1 MPGCGV
7 PPPPDSRRFSNNSQI
22 TNDTNCND
30 CDNNNNNNIIIIINI
45 NNNHNYND
53 TVNKIGSL
61 SAQRDDIEYD
71 TSNSAVARGQQKKT
85 PGGCLEHHGAGCLT
99 AETARPTPLPPQK
112 PRERPFTEFTG
123 IWTISKNSGSRFDLL
138 KISQDLISLK
148 NPVVF
153 RPSWSVVEV

>member
-1 MPGCGV
+1 MRVPGCGV

-123 IWTISKNSGSRFDLL
+123 KLKVLLFVKTGAKLGHGSQKDGRSAGAR
-138 KISQDLISLK
+138 KEIA
-148 NPVVF
+148 
-153 RPSWSVVEV
+153 VE